1 MSRPEHASVIFSDQV
16 PIKCPG
22 RPDPGADPHREA
34 TLTTL
39 TPDAIDALTPAR
51 HARSAALTR
60 PAAHRIAA
68 LLEQAEGPMTA
79 QEVADALGRHHTSVR
94 AQLAALEEAGV
105 AEGITDPPSGRGRP
119 VRRYVL
125 AADPG
130 DREAVG
136 HRELVRLLMGLVSGT
151 GLGAEEMERFGEG
164 QGWGI
169 PVEGG
174 GLAEVRL
181 AFERLGF
188 GPREEAGPAP
198 ADLVLARCPFADGV
212 EAPGGELICVLHRGL
227 ARGIVAR
234 AAPGVVVTDLIAR
247 HPRRGG
253 CRLVLEERPCPR

>member
-1 MSRPEHASVIFSDQV
+1 MDPYKMPR
-16 PIKCPG
+16 
-22 RPDPGADPHREA
+22 RPDLAAGSTREGASTP
-34 TLTTL
+34 T

-51 HARSAALTR
+51 HARAAALTR

-68 LLEQAEGPMTA
+68 LLEQAGGPMTA

-136 HRELVRLLMGLVSGT
+136 HRELVRLLMGLVAGT

-234 AAPGVVVTDLIAR
+234 AAPGVAVTDLIAR
-247 HPRRGG
+247 DPRRGG